1 MPYILVKNTSRAT
14 HSLIYALQENDIE
27 FNLFG
32 HDDEHDVIEIRGLC
46 RSYDNAV
53 RDIDSKEAN

>member
-1 MPYILVKNTSRAT
+1 MPYILVKRNHRG
-14 HSLIYALQENDIE
+14 HNLICALQENDIE
-27 FNLFG
+27 FNWFG

-53 RDIDSKEAN
+53 RDIDYKEAN